1 LPEASPNGVSFEFP
15 YGGHVQF
22 LARDA
27 CAESIVAAVIANPTI
42 EPDGSCITEALPLPC
57 ALPAEQ

>member
-22 LARDA
+22 LSGDA
-27 CAESIVAAVIANPTI
+27 CAESIVAAFIADPTT
-42 EPDGSCITEALPLPC
+42 EPDGSCITEALPLPF

>member
-1 LPEASPNGVSFEFP
+1 LPEASPNSFSSEFP

-22 LARDA
+22 LSGDA
-27 CAESIVAAVIANPTI
+27 CTASIVAAFIANPTTV
-42 EPDGSCITEALPLPC
+42 PDASCIAETLPLQF